1 MKKSDKKTKIEIE
14 LKLAFYEYL
23 TNIKKDNKKRL
34 FYFEFPITMVDS
46 KSKKNRTKNNQREIK
61 SNNRC

>member
-14 LKLAFYEYL
+14 LKLAFCEYL

-46 KSKKNRTKNNQREIK
+46 KSKKK
-61 SNNRC
+61 SNKKQ